1 MTWKWIAD
9 STIYA
14 QHDFQ
19 LSEYGGLDGVRDEN
33 GLQSALARPRNKS
46 AYEEPDA
53 PALAAAYLWAVIRN
67 MPFLDG
73 NQRTAWVVARTFLIL
88 NGHDLQYTQTELVE
102 MVRAA
107 AAGTI
112 SEVDAAAWFR
122 QRLIPPL

>member
-1 MTWKWIAD
+1 MD
-9 STIYA
+9 
-14 QHDFQ
+14 
-19 LSEYGGLDGVRDEN
+19 
-33 GLQSALARPRNKS
+33 SALSPNDLEMDRRFHDLCPARFPTVGIRRPRNKS

-88 NGHDLQYTQTELVE
+88 NGRDLQYTQTELVE